1 MKYYEVDFHIHFTGN
16 INSSE
21 EYNADNDI
29 QIQDIR
35 DLIAAYAGETGFETF
50 EDTDCGLKGYVQTN
64 MFDDKALQQ
73 SMEEIPFEGISITY
87 DVNEAEDKDW
97 NEEWEAEG
105 FEPIIVN
112 NTCIIHD
119 GRHIPDNN
127 EFAISVEIDAK
138 LAFGTGTHETT
149 RMIVASMLE
158 MELKGKKILD
168 CGCGTGILG
177 IVALKCGATS
187 ATGYDIDDWSVN
199 NSQHNAII
207 NMVDKKYESLLGDSS
222 VLDGIKEKYDIVA
235 ANINRNI
242 LLADM
247 PIFKRMMNDNA
258 RLLISGFY
266 TEDIDTLTD
275 KATSIGLKVESCKND
290 NNWACIIF
298 KPSIDT

>member
-1 MKYYEVDFHIHFTGN
+1 M
-16 INSSE
+16 
-21 EYNADNDI
+21 
-29 QIQDIR
+29 
-35 DLIAAYAGETGFETF
+35 
-50 EDTDCGLKGYVQTN
+50 
-64 MFDDKALQQ
+64 
-73 SMEEIPFEGISITY
+73 
-87 DVNEAEDKDW
+87 
-97 NEEWEAEG
+97 
-105 FEPIIVN
+105 
-112 NTCIIHD
+112 
-119 GRHIPDNN
+119 
-127 EFAISVEIDAK
+127 
-138 LAFGTGTHETT
+138 
-149 RMIVASMLE
+149 
-158 MELKGKKILD
+158 
-168 CGCGTGILG
+168 G

-187 ATGYDIDDWSVN
+187 ATGYDIDEWSVN

-222 VLDGIKEKYDIVA
+222 VLDGIKEKYDIVV

-298 KPSIDT
+298 RQE